1 MIFIHSL
8 KKILGINLRYYR
20 NLENLSQEKYYSK
33 YNLSVQH
40 MSNVERG
47 TENVTLDF
55 VDKVSKAIGIP
66 AEELLLF
73 NESKIVTKKRVDAKQ
88 KS

>member
-8 KKILGINLRYYR
+8 KKILGINLLYYR